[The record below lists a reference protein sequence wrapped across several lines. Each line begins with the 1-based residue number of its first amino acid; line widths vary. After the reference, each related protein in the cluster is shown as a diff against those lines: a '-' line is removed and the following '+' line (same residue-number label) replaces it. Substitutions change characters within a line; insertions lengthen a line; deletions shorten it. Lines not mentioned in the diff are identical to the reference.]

1 MSEEPRKTIWNFVQP
16 QKFELPAE
24 PASRKARSFFQK
36 LFPGMNKEDAEIGHE
51 AVQSELKNA
60 PGSLIDWLAPFPSWL
75 QAAAAIEKNLLQWL
89 EDDSPDG
96 NSRVMVAPYGSGLG
110 EILAALAEEKK
121 WRVLAAPDCRVL
133 RTRDFSWLADLPL
146 DSGGPLIIP
155 RLEAFFLRH
164 FNGLEH
170 LRKLV
175 EKLFNAGARCV
186 IGCNSWLWHYVV
198 SAMHIQD
205 SFGRVFYLQSL
216 QAQDLQQ
223 LFCGLESQQNHRPT
237 VFRQADNGSFVLPP
251 EITGKGRVEAAD
263 NITGARGEF
272 PSSFLKKLALE
283 SRGIPLVAWAIWR
296 NSLRLAPDEDVAEIA
311 REVADSDA
319 TATAKAKTIWVKAFE
334 DIELPKVPEGVGQAG
349 AFLLL
354 FLLQHDG
361 LKTET
366 IFELLNFGRD
376 QLISLLNRLQKAGI
390 IVLEN
395 SVWRAGW
402 QGYPAIRR
410 FLAEQDH
417 LQDAM

>member
-1 MSEEPRKTIWNFVQP
+1 
-16 QKFELPAE
+16 
-24 PASRKARSFFQK
+24 
-36 LFPGMNKEDAEIGHE
+36 
-51 AVQSELKNA
+51 
-60 PGSLIDWLAPFPSWL
+60 
-75 QAAAAIEKNLLQWL
+75 
-89 EDDSPDG
+89 
-96 NSRVMVAPYGSGLG
+96 
-110 EILAALAEEKK
+110 
-121 WRVLAAPDCRVL
+121 
-133 RTRDFSWLADLPL
+133 
-146 DSGGPLIIP
+146 
-155 RLEAFFLRH
+155 
-164 FNGLEH
+164 
-170 LRKLV
+170 
-175 EKLFNAGARCV
+175 
-186 IGCNSWLWHYVV
+186 
-198 SAMHIQD
+198 MHIQD

-237 VFRQADNGSFVLPP
+237 VFRQADDGSFVLPP